1 MCGVCGVCGVC
12 VFAPI
17 HCEQFLRIVAL
28 SSPKDILNYAVV
40 SIRYSFTGDVPIAS
54 LVQFK
59 RSSLP
64 GYRAPKR
71 SKYSSLPLGSFV
83 GGQIGLVLLRL
94 GFGCHHVMCSY
105 YMLLECLP
113 FLHYRMSPRSDVSLW
128 ILVFTSLAVPDLHCS
143 HVSIAFPDLHCST
156 SCTH

>member
-1 MCGVCGVCGVC
+1 MCGVCGVCVVC

-94 GFGCHHVMCSY
+94 GFGCLTLPHESQKRCKSLDLSIYEPCGPRPSLQPCEHRVPRPS
-105 YMLLECLP
+105 LLHLV
-113 FLHYRMSPRSDVSLW
+113 HSLSVAAW
-128 ILVFTSLAVPDLHCS
+128 SS
-143 HVSIAFPDLHCST
+143 QMR
-156 SCTH
+156 